1 MKILIKIDAE
11 GQIHIIGDKAAK
23 NGGTIHF
30 EQWAGNAIA
39 IEASPTGEI
48 VKTVRGVTIQDFG
61 QDFPELLGLELSC
74 SVHGNIEIEATTHG
88 EIKGRFSNY

>member
-1 MKILIKIDAE
+1 MKILIKIDTE
-11 GQIHIIGDKAAK
+11 GQIHIIGDKDAK
-23 NGGTIHF
+23 SGGTLHF

-61 QDFPELLGLELSC
+61 LDFSEMLGLDIPLA
-74 SVHGNIEIEATTHG
+74 VHGNIEIEATAND
-88 EIKGRFSNY
+88 EIKGLRNY